1 MATVGLDIDE
11 SRKPAAIAVV
21 RTERKKDERGKQR
34 THYNVWVLER
44 LSGRPYDE
52 AVERVAEI
60 VAEATRQDGG
70 KRPTLYGNVTAAG
83 RPALGALSGRG
94 VRAQM
99 IPVYLTEGDQQSE
112 EGGTVKL
119 GKDRLVCRLQDLL
132 QDQQLHVLDAAG
144 AGAKELEQEPL
155 DSLGSLMTA
164 VGLAVWRV
172 PMEVRVR
179 IVGGS
184 GTPRPFRDPR
194 AERMIREWRS

>member
-1 MATVGLDIDE
+1 
-11 SRKPAAIAVV
+11 
-21 RTERKKDERGKQR
+21 
-34 THYNVWVLER
+34 
-44 LSGRPYDE
+44 
-52 AVERVAEI
+52 
-60 VAEATRQDGG
+60 
-70 KRPTLYGNVTAAG
+70 
-83 RPALGALSGRG
+83 
-94 VRAQM
+94 M

-144 AGAKELEQEPL
+144 AKELEQEPL

-164 VGLAVWRV
+164 VRLAVWRV